1 MTISFAFLVAISI
14 IFGVLFFI
22 VAFYERKHP
31 KLDISLIAGISIA
44 YFFLVLL
51 PEIAEN
57 IPQFPLGLKLFE
69 YLFVVIGFVFVH
81 VSEKLILQKVESKSQ
96 RRMRKLIVKEKTL
109 EEVERNIE
117 KILTREL
124 EHEDLDT
131 LALKDIAQTI
141 SALNEQEQEFKTKI
155 NRYKSK
161 IQKHINEELAKLR
174 FFTNFTYH
182 FLVGIIVVGLL
193 AMDLITGILFF
204 LFAWFRAIITNRSES
219 HLIFTDLEI
228 YETFNIEENITRK
241 YILAFANLIGIL
253 IGIGLDLILFEYTEM
268 FYVLYSFI
276 SGVILYT
283 VVREVIPE
291 KEKGKPLYFLIGFVG
306 FTVVIFFI
314 NLFTSLL

>member
-1 MTISFAFLVAISI
+1 MTISFAILAVISI

-22 VAFYERKHP
+22 ADFYQRKHP

-57 IPQFPLGLKLFE
+57 IPQFPLDLKLFE

-96 RRMRKLIVKEKTL
+96 RRMRKLIAKEKTL
-109 EEVERNIE
+109 EAVERNIE

-124 EHEDLDT
+124 EQEDLDT
-131 LALKDIAQTI
+131 IALKDIAQTI
-141 SALNEQEQEFKTKI
+141 SALNEQEQEFKSEI

-161 IQKHINEELAKLR
+161 IQNHINEELAKLR

-193 AMDLITGILFF
+193 AMNLITGILFF
-204 LFAWFRAIITNRSES
+204 LYAWFRAIITNRSES

-228 YETFNIEENITRK
+228 YETFNIEENNKHERI
-241 YILAFANLIGIL
+241 IQ
-253 IGIGLDLILFEYTEM
+253 
-268 FYVLYSFI
+268 
-276 SGVILYT
+276 
-283 VVREVIPE
+283 
-291 KEKGKPLYFLIGFVG
+291 PL
-306 FTVVIFFI
+306 
-314 NLFTSLL
+314 

>member
-1 MTISFAFLVAISI
+1 MTISFAILAVISI

-22 VAFYERKHP
+22 VEFYERKLP

-44 YFFLVLL
+44 YFFLVNL
-51 PEIAEN
+51 PEISEN
-57 IPQFPLGLKLFE
+57 IPQFPLDLKLFE

-96 RRMRKLIVKEKTL
+96 KRMRKLIVKEKTL

-131 LALKDIAQTI
+131 IALKDIARTI
-141 SALNEQEQEFKTKI
+141 SALNEQGQEFKTEI

-161 IQKHINEELAKLR
+161 IQNHINEELAKLR

-193 AMDLITGILFF
+193 AINLITGILFF
-204 LFAWFRAIITNRSES
+204 LYAWFRAIITNRSES

-228 YETFNIEENITRK
+228 YETFNFEENIKRK

-253 IGIGLDLILFEYTEM
+253 IGIALDFILFEYTEL
-268 FYVLYSFI
+268 FYVLFSFV

-283 VVREVIPE
+283 IVREVIPE

-306 FTVVIFFI
+306 FTVVIFII
-314 NLFTSLL
+314 NIFTSLL